1 MYEVGS
7 WFVILMN
14 GAILAIL
21 GAVALV
27 AIYVKRAQYQK
38 EAEKSIQAEIIQ
50 PSGHSKFYTVRCGQD
65 AKSVDIGGGTYYFDF
80 PATDTSVPDQKK
92 KVDPLSPESSEEE
105 DNVEKPGNERR
116 WGKHPVLP
124 FMGLATLQVP
134 IRKETWYLGNPLP
147 QRLGPAPSTAYTAL
161 EIAAMKRGAIS
172 SAGTVKLAENEARQK
187 QLQATIANQPNKNYV
202 YAGLAGIFIAVIV
215 SIVIMVQTSL

>member
-21 GAVALV
+21 GAAALI
-27 AIYVKRAQYQK
+27 AIYVKRAKYQK

-80 PATDTSVPDQKK
+80 PATDTSTPDQKK
-92 KVDPLSPESSEEE
+92 KVDPLSPKSLEEE

-134 IRKETWYLGNPLP
+134 IRKDTWYLGNWFPL
-147 QRLGPAPSTAYTAL
+147 RLGPPPSTAYTAM
-161 EIAAMKRGAIS
+161 EIAAMKRGAIAT
-172 SAGTVKLAENEARQK
+172 AGTVKLAENEARQK
-187 QLQATIANQPNKNYV
+187 QLQSTIANQPNKNYV

-215 SIVIMVQTSL
+215 VGVLLVQALL